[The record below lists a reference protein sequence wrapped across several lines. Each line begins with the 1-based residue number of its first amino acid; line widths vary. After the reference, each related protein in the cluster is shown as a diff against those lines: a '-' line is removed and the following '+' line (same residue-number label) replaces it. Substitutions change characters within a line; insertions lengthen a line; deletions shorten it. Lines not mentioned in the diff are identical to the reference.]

1 MAFTQPLTSQFPGV
15 NSSLPVLP
23 FPLSINNR
31 TMTTAVDETV
41 PAGIY
46 FVVIDPDA
54 DVWIANGTGAA
65 AVPSGQV
72 TNGTG
77 SAFFKGGVIS
87 PPFAVN
93 PGQILSIVSASGTAH
108 VSLWYYAKLSA
119 L

>member
-1 MAFTQPLTSQFPGV
+1 MAVTQHLTSKFPGV
-15 NSSLPVLP
+15 AGALPVLP
-23 FPLSINNR
+23 FPLYVNVE
-31 TMTTAVDETV
+31 TMTTAEDVTV
-41 PAGIY
+41 PANAY
-46 FVVIDPDA
+46 FVVIAPDA
-54 DVWIANGTGAA
+54 DVWIASGTGAA
-65 AVPSGQV
+65 AVPSSDI
-72 TNGTG
+72 TNGAG